1 MRECHRQW
9 TLTRMYDMDR
19 VRNDDLASF
28 PELFEG
34 MEQFFAQESAELLRK
49 SALTLLGTLAAWAT
63 FGLLISHLG

>member
-1 MRECHRQW
+1 
-9 TLTRMYDMDR
+9 MDR